1 MRDRLYINVLYRDQ
15 IDVWK
20 EKKVLGI
27 EMLENKD
34 IFLLAVAL
42 GMGSAAEIQG
52 KRDGFIRT
60 SYIKSRDKSLL
71 ASLLLGKL
79 ESQED
84 IDKYAN
90 DDLAYE
96 EAEKCAEA
104 GFAILKDMIESAS
117 FDEELIEKRVLAQLN
132 LLYEQY
138 VVAGV

>member
-27 EMLENKD
+27 DMLENKD

-42 GMGSAAEIQG
+42 GMGSPVEIQG

-84 IDKYAN
+84 IDRFAN

-96 EAEKCAEA
+96 EAERCAES
-104 GFAILKDMIESAS
+104 GFAILKNMIDSAAC
-117 FDEELIEKRVLAQLN
+117 DEELIEKRVLD
-132 LLYEQY
+132 LLLRHEVLY
-138 VVAGV
+138 